1 MVVPNILIQ
10 LDTDEQVSTFDSVV
24 AIDSNVDQLLRHNR
38 VEPLAVRELVHGAM
52 FTRGGDALKNT
63 AIFVGGS
70 DILDG
75 EEVFEAVRN
84 SFFGP
89 VRVSVMLDSG
99 GCNTTASAAV
109 LAAASHIQLGGATA
123 LVLGGTGPVGAR
135 ISRLLARQ
143 GTAVRVASR
152 KRDRAEKTCENIAA
166 RIPDATLSA
175 VAISSENDLISA
187 IEKVQLIFCAGAA
200 GVQLLPASVREAALD
215 LRVVIDLN
223 AVPPHGAEGIEV
235 HDRAK
240 SYGQAI
246 CYGAVGVGGMKMK
259 IHKTALRSLFEQND
273 LLLDAEEIFEIGQS
287 LF

>member
-1 MVVPNILIQ
+1 MAIPNILIQ

-24 AIDSNVDQLLRHNR
+24 AIDSNVDHLLRHNC

-75 EEVFEAVRN
+75 EEVFDAVRN

-109 LAAASHIQLGGATA
+109 LAAASHIQLEGATA

-166 RIPDATLSA
+166 RIPDAALDA

-187 IEKVQLIFCAGAA
+187 IEKAQLVFCAGAA
-200 GVQLLPASVREAALD
+200 GVQLLPTSVREAAID

-223 AVPPHGAEGIEV
+223 AVPPHGAEGIAV

-246 CYGAVGVGGMKMK
+246 CYGAVGVGGMKIK